1 MKKLLAMI
9 TKDIGIKLVAL
20 LLAVVLW
27 GYLTGQKAMIRDI
40 NIPLQLK
47 NIPSGTLLV
56 GEIENSVRVTARGTP
71 SVMMSLTKDDFIAEV
86 DLANCGRNGEFIIN
100 PRVRPTSEAVQLVT
114 FSPLQVTVRLESI
127 E

>member
-1 MKKLLAMI
+1 MKKLPTII
-9 TKDIGIKLVAL
+9 TKDIGLKLVAL
-20 LLAVVLW
+20 LLAGTLW
-27 GYLTGQKAMIRDI
+27 AYLTGQKAMIRDI

-56 GEIENSVRVTARGTP
+56 GEIENNVRVTARGTP

-86 DLANCGRNGEFIIN
+86 DLSACGRKGEFVIN